1 MKIGIGSDHGGFEL
15 KQALIEHYKKK
26 KMKFADYGTN
36 STELCDYPDVA
47 KPVCKDVLSGKV
59 DLGIL
64 ICGAGIGMS
73 IAANRNKGIRA
84 ALLYNEFAAQA
95 AKEHNNANVLAFGG
109 RTMSLPDVVRYID
122 IFLYAKYLG
131 GRYIARNDK
140 LDK

>member
-26 KMKFADYGTN
+26 KNKFVDYGTN
-36 STELCDYPDVA
+36 SEELCDYPDIA
-47 KPVCKDVLSGKV
+47 RPLCKDVLGGKV

-73 IAANRNKGIRA
+73 MAANRYKGIRA
-84 ALLYNEFAAQA
+84 ALVYDTFAAQA
-95 AKEHNNANVLAFGG
+95 AKEHNNANVLTFGG

-122 IFLYAKYLG
+122 VFLYAQYKG
-131 GRYIARNDK
+131 GNHIVRNEK
-140 LDK
+140 LDS